1 MNIMKNFVYLA
12 LVLALA
18 PLASATTVSLVLD
31 GGGTSVTAGS
41 TVTINVVAD
50 WAVSDNA
57 VFNLKQST
65 TSAAGNATA
74 LAVGTLNAGF
84 DLTNLPGNLCN
95 VVSGARFI
103 LIDRI
108 NGVIAGGSPAIT
120 AGDPLYSFDLVIPGA
135 ATVGD
140 MFTIDDATGSPVV
153 NPGPDYG
160 TGIHGGGDV
169 TDIQPLTLTVVPEP
183 MTIILLGLGTL
194 FLRRRR

>member
-1 MNIMKNFVYLA
+1 MKKLVCLA

-31 GGGTSVTAGS
+31 GGGTTVTAGS

-65 TSAAGNATA
+65 TSAAGDATA

-84 DLTNLPGNLCN
+84 DLTNLPGSLANADA
-95 VVSGARFI
+95 GTRFI

-108 NGVIAGGSPAIT
+108 NGIIDSGSPAIT
-120 AGDPLYSFDLVIPGA
+120 AGDALYSFDLVIPAGA
-135 ATVGD
+135 IIGD
-140 MFTIDDATGSPVV
+140 TFTIDDAFGTPVV
-153 NPGPDYG
+153 TDGPPYG

-169 TDIQPLTLTVVPEP
+169 IDMEPLILTAVPEP
-183 MTIILLGLGTL
+183 VTIASLGLGAL
-194 FLRRRR
+194 FLSRRR